1 MYEKA
6 EIAMFNK
13 VTMMENYTKRP
24 VGPKVD
30 VDICLIKAAQP
41 LPGTE
46 QLDEYL
52 GLNKVW
58 VSL

>member
-13 VTMMENYTKRP
+13 VTMMENYIQSQ

-30 VDICLIKAAQP
+30 LDIFLIKAAQP